1 MIPSI
6 SAAVAALDPQAAL
19 YKPRTMEQVHDEV
32 LANDRFTVIRFASF
46 AVVALSLTAV
56 GIYGVTAFSVNQRS
70 HEFALRMA
78 LGARNRV
85 VALIV
90 KEGFALACAGL
101 GLGLVGA
108 VFVGRAMQSILFG
121 AGCHRFLNACG
132 GGIAAC
138 FCRAAGVLPARATSN
153 PPGSNDRAAA

>member
-1 MIPSI
+1 MAPRM
-6 SAAVAALDPQAAL
+6 SAARKLFQDSPVSFKQQPKNEMARSSTPYRICSSRKAKKLLSKPTLHRAKLNETDASRL
-19 YKPRTMEQVHDEV
+19 STTPRTMEQVHDEV

-101 GLGLVGA
+101 
-108 VFVGRAMQSILFG
+108 
-121 AGCHRFLNACG
+121 
-132 GGIAAC
+132 
-138 FCRAAGVLPARATSN
+138 
-153 PPGSNDRAAA
+153 